1 MDFKNLKRRATKVE
15 PPKPSTLSLTK
26 DECIVLLN
34 LISEGSI
41 KIKSI
46 QYVYDLV
53 YKIQEFAQQDDNK
66 KE

>member
-1 MDFKNLKRRATKVE
+1 MDFKNLKKRANKVE
-15 PPKPSTLSLTK
+15 PLKPSTLSLTK

-53 YKIQEFAQQDDNK
+53 FKIQEFAQQDTNK
-66 KE
+66 EK